1 MTRPS
6 LLVVTPLA
14 PWPVRDGHT
23 LRVANLLE
31 ALAPAWGV
39 TLIAPAGPV
48 PPGIAEAVG
57 VSLPQSSTMPWRY
70 DASPLDAAL
79 DRALAGRRFDRALLF
94 AGAEALGF
102 GRRDLP
108 PTVADLID
116 CNALEL
122 WGAARTTPGWRLP
135 STGCASCSPRSGA
148 RGAAFA
154 PSPPRF
160 AWARGTRRGS
170 GEWAEPVSMWCR
182 TGWRCRTRRRPRR
195 PVRSRASPGRWTTIP
210 TLDYHPNVDAALFA
224 ARAVFPRV
232 RAGLPEAR
240 LLIAGRRPVRKVR
253 ELAALPGVEV
263 AADVAD
269 MRAVLARTRIGLAP
283 MRVGS
288 GIKNK
293 VLEAWACARPVVMTR
308 VAANGLSLPE
318 GHAGLVRDGPEAQA
332 EAAVGLVREPGRTA
346 ALGALARAHVAAAFS
361 WARQAERLDRILR
374 DAQLPLRPSGRRGG
388 EPLSG
393 ARAARRIC
401 ECRSLREEVT
411 PWLAAAPPR
420 R

>member
-1 MTRPS
+1 LTRPS
-6 LLVVTPLA
+6 LLAVTPLA

-31 ALAPAWGV
+31 ALAPAWAV
-39 TLIAPAGPV
+39 TLIAPAAPV
-48 PPGIAEAVG
+48 PPCVAEAVG
-57 VSLPQSSTMPWRY
+57 VSLPQSSTVPWRY
-70 DASPLDAAL
+70 DASPLGEAL

-108 PTVADLID
+108 PVVADLID

-122 WGAARTTPGWRLP
+122 WGAARTTPGWRLRLYWLRELLT
-135 STGCASCSPRSGA
+135 SA
-148 RGAAFA
+148 RYARRGFRAFA
-154 PSPPRF
+154 ATVCVGERDA
-160 AWARGTRRGS
+160 AWLRRMGGRRVHVVPNGVALP
-170 GEWAEPVSMWCR
+170 GEAPAEAACPVLSF
-182 TGWRCRTRRRPRR
+182 TG
-195 PVRSRASPGRWTTIP
+195 

-224 ARAVFPRV
+224 ARAVFPLV
-232 RAGLPEAR
+232 RAALPEAR
-240 LLIAGRRPVRKVR
+240 LLIAGRRPVREVR
-253 ELAALPGVEV
+253 DLAALPGVEV

-269 MRAVLARTRIGLAP
+269 MRAVLARTRVGLAP
-283 MRVGS
+283 MRAGS

-318 GHAGLVRDGPEAQA
+318 GHAGLVRDAPEAQA
-332 EAAVGLVREPGRTA
+332 EAAVGLLREPERAA

-361 WARQAERLDRILR
+361 WARQAERLDRVLR
-374 DAQLPLRPSGRRGG
+374 DAQLPLRPIGAERASGRSRVRVS
-388 EPLSG
+388 PT
-393 ARAARRIC
+393 R
-401 ECRSLREEVT
+401 
-411 PWLAAAPPR
+411 LAAAPPR